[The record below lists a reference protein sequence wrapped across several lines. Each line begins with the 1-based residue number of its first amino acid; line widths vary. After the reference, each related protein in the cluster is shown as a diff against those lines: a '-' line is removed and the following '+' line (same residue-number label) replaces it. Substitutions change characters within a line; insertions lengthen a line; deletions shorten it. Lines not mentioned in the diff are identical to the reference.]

1 MPSSFSSPEYYYLK
15 DIKPL
20 SFVFRIAPGKI
31 TNLAVN
37 GKGKVVGSRIHQSIS
52 WERPPDHK
60 SPLTYT
66 IKYTT
71 ADGMAHET
79 TNDTVFN
86 LTFMI
91 NDIHHVVHVAAVS
104 DAGQGVYEVITIQ
117 YTGIYN
123 ILRVRTF
130 IY

>member
-1 MPSSFSSPEYYYLK
+1 MIFFDVP
-15 DIKPL
+15 PL
-20 SFVFRIAPGKI
+20 SFVFYIAPGKI

-37 GKGKVVGSRIHQSIS
+37 GKGEVVGNHIHQSIS

-60 SPLTYT
+60 SSLTYT

-71 ADGMAHET
+71 ADEMKTET

-86 LTFMI
+86 LTFLI

-104 DAGQGVYEVITIQ
+104 DAGQGVYEMITIQ
-117 YTGIYN
+117 YTGICN
-123 ILRVRTF
+123 ILRAHTF
-130 IY
+130 LY